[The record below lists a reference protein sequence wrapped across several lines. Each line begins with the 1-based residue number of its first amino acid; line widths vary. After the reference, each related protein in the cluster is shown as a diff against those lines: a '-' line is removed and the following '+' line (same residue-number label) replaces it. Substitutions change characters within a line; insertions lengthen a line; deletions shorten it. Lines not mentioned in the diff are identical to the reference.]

1 MEINGQVVKE
11 IRRVRDNAVIFSG
24 GGSSDVSVIYS
35 DDSIRDV
42 YVKGDYLFMVQTKSI
57 KVINLTNNSLMYKLI
72 IDSSQL
78 KIEMIDISKNVFIVT
93 VYLSRGNTPKYILY
107 NLSTGSKIATLN
119 DYFEE
124 GYRMRYSNGKLCGY
138 YTSNNTSGNLYASFD
153 AFTFKREKFNRAWSE
168 IIERTLWHEN
178 GRFYGVSG
186 DEIVE
191 ITFTSDYTDP
201 PKISRRLFSIGDRSP
216 YSSKTDI
223 KIWYKNN
230 DVFIIKGTSSL
241 FCFSVS
247 GQKIWEISTGT
258 INFGDDAVE
267 LKNYSVVDF
276 TDSLAYLNAYDGGQ
290 NKYAS
295 FRLPLKSGTPTRKN
309 DFFERTEGKKYFV
322 GRIYDYLTK
331 GVVFISKSEKFLEN
345 NVLLR

>member
-42 YVKGDYLFMVQTKSI
+42 YVKGDYLFMIQTNYI
-57 KVINLTNNSLMYKLI
+57 KVINISNNSLMYKI
-72 IDSSQL
+72 FFPGDNIR
-78 KIEMIDISKNVFIVT
+78 IEMIDISKNVFIAT
-93 VYLSRGNTPKYILY
+93 SVYSNNYYRMYVLY
-107 NLSTGSKIATLN
+107 NLLTGIKIAKLHNSN
-119 DYFEE
+119 DS
-124 GYRMRYSNGKLCGY
+124 YRLRYSNGKLCGY

-153 AFTFKREKFNRAWSE
+153 AFTFERENLNRAWSE

-186 DEIVE
+186 EEIVE

-201 PKISRRLFSIGDRSP
+201 PKISRRLFSIGDSSP
-216 YSSKTDI
+216 YSSKYDI
-223 KIWYKNN
+223 KIWYKNK
-230 DVFIIKGTSSL
+230 DIFIIKGTSSL
-241 FCFSVS
+241 FCFSVD
-247 GQKIWEISTGT
+247 GQKIWEISISNIGFGT
-258 INFGDDAVE
+258 DATS
-267 LKNYSVVDF
+267 LKNYSVFDF
-276 TDSLAYLNAYDGGQ
+276 TDSFAYLNARHDTNG
-290 NKYAS
+290 KYVS
-295 FRLPLKSGTPTRKN
+295 FRLPLKSGTPTRKD